1 MPCILWILAG
11 MVPSSLESRRLTEFE
26 PGRSGWSLFTTEHL
40 QQVLQFSLPLHGRMD
55 LRGRGYVVPSHSGHF
70 NLFARRHQHQSRT
83 PHKAWDVQKAVNRPW
98 AGVIAVAV
106 GLWVVVLDVCHS
118 L

>member
-1 MPCILWILAG
+1 
-11 MVPSSLESRRLTEFE
+11 MVPSSLESGRLTEFE
-26 PGRSGWSLFTTEHL
+26 PGRSGRALLSTENL
-40 QQVLQFSLPLHGRMD
+40 QQVLKFSFPLHGSVD
-55 LRGRGYVVPSHSGHF
+55 LRGRDYVVPGHSGHL

-83 PHKAWDVQKAVNRPW
+83 PHKAWNVQKAVDRPW

-106 GLWVVVLDVCHS
+106 GLWVVVLYVCHS

>member
-1 MPCILWILAG
+1 MPCILWILAR
-11 MVPSSLESRRLTEFE
+11 MVASSLERGRSTKFV

-40 QQVLQFSLPLHGRMD
+40 QQFLQFSLPLHGRMD

-83 PHKAWDVQKAVNRPW
+83 PHKAFDVQKAEDRPW
-98 AGVIAVAV
+98 ARVIAVAV
-106 GLWVVVLDVCHS
+106 GLWVVVLDVRHS